1 MHPSSS
7 ASSSDTEYHLRH
19 ARAAAQHAAGD
30 EVGNEEEQAPGV
42 PGSPPK
48 VLERRDKTGFTGF
61 TEVSGMEVDNRED
74 DSPSRGQ
81 KRKRD
86 LSGDM
91 HERHSPP
98 KFRHVDRDDGQA
110 PSSSCKVAVPGGAA
124 CSQPIFDADGLVTG
138 SAIEGKGTASGNAPV
153 TGSATDIGSPACAGA
168 RFDDVDNEGNAP
180 LHQAARHGLT
190 ETVRLLLK
198 FSVQADRVNDD
209 GNTPLHLAAFKGHAE
224 AVDLLLKAGAKVNR
238 PDGDGDTPL
247 HLAACD
253 GDIETV
259 KVLLAAGAWIDEVNS
274 EGSTPLHLA
283 VFNGHA
289 AAVDLMLKAGAEV
302 DQPDG
307 DGDAPLYLAS
317 SKGHAE
323 TIDLLLK
330 AGAWVDKPDR
340 DGNTPM
346 HRASFKGHV
355 EAVNLLIRAGAQL
368 DLPGS
373 EGNAPLHLAAFKGHV
388 EVVDLL
394 SEAGAQVDQP
404 GNKGNMPMHRA
415 ASHGNAETVRSFLA
429 RGAQADRVNDDGDTP
444 LHLAVCNGHAEAVDL
459 LLKAGAQADRP
470 DGDGDTPLFLAF
482 INGHANVV
490 RLLLPTRTEIR
501 YRSLAAR
508 PPGPYNN
515 LICGTSLVDADL
527 LGALEIAL
535 EKEDVPLVEL
545 SLAHWMLSLPN
556 HRFPLV
562 STAAFPFPLPT
573 PFSSPVHD
581 LLLCGPATAP
591 GNMAVA
597 PEMIDTLV
605 AIFDACSTSQMT
617 PQEMDDAL
625 RATGLLGPVI
635 DELAG
640 QFWHA
645 PQLMQAMAGNLPLT
659 PAQIRQ
665 AIGGMLAELDQF
677 LINWP
682 QPYQP
687 PERRT
692 ALAMNASR
700 SGTPVPWVSEEGQA
714 HLTRSLAKQV
724 QALAELGRQA
734 ESDELGEGI
743 SNLLALC
750 LKHMPAESAANAA
763 ALRCTLTTKL
773 GMYGSLA
780 DKTVQAWQAMLAEG
794 AVAGAS
800 VTGTTAAVA
809 GWTML
814 ETFAQGLQARLDGA
828 ATYSQVRSH
837 GAIDEAQGQIMT
849 QLMMRQWTMLEQYW
863 KGAAAE
869 SEQ

>member
-1 MHPSSS
+1 M
-7 ASSSDTEYHLRH
+7 A
-19 ARAAAQHAAGD
+19 
-30 EVGNEEEQAPGV
+30 
-42 PGSPPK
+42 
-48 VLERRDKTGFTGF
+48 
-61 TEVSGMEVDNRED
+61 
-74 DSPSRGQ
+74 
-81 KRKRD
+81 
-86 LSGDM
+86 
-91 HERHSPP
+91 
-98 KFRHVDRDDGQA
+98 
-110 PSSSCKVAVPGGAA
+110 
-124 CSQPIFDADGLVTG
+124 
-138 SAIEGKGTASGNAPV
+138 
-153 TGSATDIGSPACAGA
+153 IGSPAWAGA
-168 RFDDVDNEGNAP
+168 RFDEVDNEGNAP

-198 FSVQADRVNDD
+198 FGAQADQVNDV

-224 AVDLLLKAGAKVNR
+224 AVDLLLKAGAQLHR

-302 DQPDG
+302 DEPDG
-307 DGDAPLYLAS
+307 DGDVPLHLATF
-317 SKGHAE
+317 KGHTE
-323 TIDLLLK
+323 MFDLLLK
-330 AGAWVDKPDR
+330 AGAQVNQPDNS
-340 DGNTPM
+340 GNMPL
-346 HRASFKGHV
+346 HRASFRGQA
-355 EAVNLLIRAGAQL
+355 EAVDLLIKAGAKVN
-368 DLPGS
+368 LPDRF
-373 EGNAPLHLAAFKGHV
+373 GNPSLHLAAFNGNV
-388 EVVDLL
+388 EAVELL
-394 SEAGAQVDQP
+394 LRGGAQVDQP
-404 GNKGNMPMHRA
+404 GKKGNMPLHRA
-415 ASHGNAETVRSFLA
+415 ASHGNAETVRLFLA
-429 RGAQADRVNDDGDTP
+429 RGVHADRVNDDGETP
-444 LHLAVCNGHAEAVDL
+444 LHLAVCNGNAEAVDF

-482 INGHANVV
+482 INGHANVA

-501 YRSLAAR
+501 CRSLAAG
-508 PPGPYNN
+508 PPGPYKNV
-515 LICGTSLVDADL
+515 ICGTSLVDADL

-535 EKEDVPLVEL
+535 GKEYVPMVEL
-545 SLAHWMLSLPN
+545 SLAEWMLSLPN
-556 HRFPLV
+556 HHFPLV
-562 STAAFPFPLPT
+562 SPAAFPFPLPT
-573 PFSSPVHD
+573 PFPSPVHD
-581 LLLCGPATAP
+581 MLLCGPVTTP

-597 PEMIDTLV
+597 PEMMDTLV

-617 PQEMDDAL
+617 PKEMDDAL
-625 RATGLLGPVI
+625 RAAGLLGPVV

-640 QFWHA
+640 QLWHA
-645 PQLMQAMAGNLPLT
+645 PQLMQAMAGNLPVT

-682 QPYQP
+682 QPYQA

-700 SGTPVPWVSEEGQA
+700 SDTPVPWVSEEGQA
-714 HLTRSLAKQV
+714 HLTASLAKQV

-743 SNLLALC
+743 SDLLALC
-750 LKHMPAESAANAA
+750 LKDMPAESAANAA
-763 ALRCTLTTKL
+763 ALRRTLTTKL

-780 DKTVQAWQAMLAEG
+780 EKTVQAWQAVLAEG

-800 VTGTTAAVA
+800 VVGTAAAV
-809 GWTML
+809 GGRTML
-814 ETFAQGLQARLDGA
+814 KTFAQGLQAQLDGA

-837 GAIDEAQGQIMT
+837 SAIDEAQAQVMT
-849 QLMMRQWTMLEQYW
+849 QLMMRQWTMSEQYW

-869 SEQ
+869 SVQ